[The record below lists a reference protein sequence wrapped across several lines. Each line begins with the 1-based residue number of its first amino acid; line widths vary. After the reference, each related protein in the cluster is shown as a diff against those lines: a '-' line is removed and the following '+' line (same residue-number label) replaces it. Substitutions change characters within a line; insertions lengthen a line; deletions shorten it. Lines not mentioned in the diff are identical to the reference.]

1 MLAVSQRPS
10 LLNNDLT
17 GRLPPSHNRRSALP
31 ALCWVVIVAQV
42 HRLNQAGCFPYPLDA
57 FARRGWLLL
66 LPVAQAKLDD
76 LRQAILDWQYLLG

>member
-1 MLAVSQRPS
+1 MLAASLCPS
-10 LLNNDLT
+10 LFDDDLA
-17 GRLPPSHNRRSALP
+17 GWLPSSLNRRSALP
-31 ALCWVVIVAQV
+31 AQRRAIIVTQTCE
-42 HRLNQAGCFPYPLDA
+42 LNQAGCFPYPLDA